1 MRDVL
6 FYRTAGGR
14 QPVVEF
20 LDSLDG
26 KQAQKVAWVLEL
38 IEDIAMVP
46 KQYLKKLE
54 NTKDIWEV
62 RVQSGNNA
70 FRFLGFWDTGKFII
84 LCHAFAK
91 KTQQVPGKE
100 IQLAEDRKNDY
111 FKRKGKQ

>member
-6 FYRTAGGR
+6 FYKTPSGR
-14 QPVVEF
+14 QPVTEF

-38 IEDIAMVP
+38 IEQIERVP
-46 KQYLKKLE
+46 KQYFKKLE
-54 NTKDIWEV
+54 NTDGIWEV

-70 FRFLGFWDTGKFII
+70 FRLLGFWDTGKFII

-91 KTQQVPGKE
+91 KSQEVPGKD
-100 IQLAEDRKNDY
+100 IKLAEARKNDY
-111 FKRKGKQ
+111 FIRKE

>member
-6 FYRTAGGR
+6 FYRTANGR
-14 QPVVEF
+14 QPVIEF

-38 IEDIAMVP
+38 IESLSLIP
-46 KQYLKKLE
+46 KQYFKKLE
-54 NTKDIWEV
+54 STDDIWEV

-70 FRFLGFWDTGKFII
+70 FRLLGFWDTGNFVI

-91 KTQQVPGKE
+91 KTQEVPRKE
-100 IQLAEDRKNDY
+100 IKLAEERKKDY
-111 FKRKGKQ
+111 FRRKR

>member
-6 FYRTAGGR
+6 FYKTSGGR
-14 QPVVEF
+14 QPVAEF

-38 IEDIAMVP
+38 IETIERVP
-46 KQYLKKLE
+46 KQYFKKLE
-54 NTKDIWEV
+54 NTEGIWEV

-70 FRFLGFWDTGKFII
+70 FRFLGFWDTGKFVI

-91 KTQQVPGKE
+91 KSQEVPGKD
-100 IQLAEDRKNDY
+100 IKLAEDRKNDY
-111 FKRKGKQ
+111 FMRKA

>member
-6 FYRTAGGR
+6 FYRTASGS
-14 QPVVEF
+14 QPVREF

-26 KQAQKVAWVLEL
+26 KQAQKVAWVLQL
-38 IEDIAMVP
+38 IEELERIP
-46 KQYLKKLE
+46 SQYFKKLE
-54 NTKDIWEV
+54 STEDIWEI

-91 KTQQVPGKE
+91 KTQQVPMKD
-100 IQLAEDRKNDY
+100 IKLAEERKNDY
-111 FKRKGKQ
+111 FRRKG